1 MLIAVSGIDGSGK
14 STQLELVKQY
24 YENKGKTVLY
34 LWTRGGSTS
43 GINAIKSFIRK
54 LGGKKLPPSGNSKKR
69 DEMLARGWIQ
79 RVWLSLAILDLMRVY
94 CISIRWW
101 IIRGKVVICD
111 RYLWDTQ
118 IDFEIMFPHI
128 KIEDWLL
135 WKILVRLTPVP
146 DKPVLL
152 MIPSEMSA
160 ERCAQKYDPFPD
172 TPERRVLRYDLY
184 AKASRLRYWQVIDA
198 ARPIKSVFS
207 DIINDDLSPAG
218 PNRY

>member
-14 STQLELVKQY
+14 STQLELVKQHF
-24 YENKGKTVLY
+24 ENKGKTVHY
-34 LWTRGGSTS
+34 LWTRGGSTP
-43 GINAIKSFIRK
+43 GINAIKALSRK
-54 LGGKKLPPSGNSKKR
+54 LAGKKLPPPGYSKKR
-69 DEMLARGWIQ
+69 DEMLGRGWIQ
-79 RVWLSLAILDLMRVY
+79 RVWLSLAILDLMRIY

-101 IIRGKVVICD
+101 ILRGKVVICD

-152 MIPSEMSA
+152 MIPSKMSA
-160 ERCAQKYDPFPD
+160 DRCAQKYDPFPD
-172 TPERRVLRYDLY
+172 TPERRRQRYELY
-184 AKASRLRYWQVIDA
+184 KTASILDRWKVIDA
-198 ARPIKSVFS
+198 TRSVTAVFG
-207 DIINDDLSPAG
+207 DIVNDNVG
-218 PNRY
+218 CNV